1 MRFVLAAVCALA
13 LEPLAAASTRTL
25 SSERPLTSPTAAP
38 SQEVFHADIAS
49 NGSMALA
56 LWVDYRSTFPDVF
69 FTRIDAS
76 GNVLYPIGIALT
88 SSSLYED
95 NPVRV
100 VSRGTGFL
108 AGWTSRSVTS
118 NDPMGVWLA
127 AIDGDGHASSTRV
140 APGRLLDLATNG
152 DTTAVIARV
161 PLNFTDYLFDVYAT
175 LLDANFSV
183 IRRTKVASNVYPRIV
198 SSSIG
203 FLLAWFDGSGPPP
216 RVVAVRLD
224 PTGAAIDSQP
234 FPLVSV
240 TRYPPIA
247 VAASG
252 ADAYV
257 AIAEDSSHAAEIA
270 HVGAGGG
277 VTLTSI
283 EAADSITSLSVA
295 ADGSFTVAAK
305 KTNMPVLRSIGA
317 NGATTARTQVAT
329 VGDSIGLFA
338 VVGHRPY
345 AVVME
350 TGRLL
355 GRFAAD
361 P

>member
-13 LEPLAAASTRTL
+13 LDPLAAASTRTL
-25 SSERPLTSPTAAP
+25 SPEQPLTSPTDAP

-76 GNVLYPIGIALT
+76 GNVLDPIGIALT

-140 APGRLLDLATNG
+140 APGTLLDLATNG
-152 DTTAVIARV
+152 DTTPVIARV
-161 PLNFTDYLFDVYAT
+161 PLNFTDSLFDVYAT

-183 IRRTKVASNVYPRIV
+183 IRSTKVASNVYPRIV
-198 SSSIG
+198 ATSIG
-203 FLLAWFDGSGPPP
+203 FLLAWFDESGPSA

-224 PTGAAIDSQP
+224 PSGAAGAPQP
-234 FPLVSV
+234 FPRVSL
-240 TRYPPIA
+240 TQYPSIA
-247 VAASG
+247 VAACA
-252 ADAYV
+252 ADAY
-257 AIAEDSSHAAEIA
+257 
-270 HVGAGGG
+270 
-277 VTLTSI
+277 
-283 EAADSITSLSVA
+283 IT
-295 ADGSFTVAAK
+295 
-305 KTNMPVLRSIGA
+305 R
-317 NGATTARTQVAT
+317 
-329 VGDSIGLFA
+329 
-338 VVGHRPY
+338 
-345 AVVME
+345 E
-350 TGRLL
+350 
-355 GRFAAD
+355 
-361 P
+361 